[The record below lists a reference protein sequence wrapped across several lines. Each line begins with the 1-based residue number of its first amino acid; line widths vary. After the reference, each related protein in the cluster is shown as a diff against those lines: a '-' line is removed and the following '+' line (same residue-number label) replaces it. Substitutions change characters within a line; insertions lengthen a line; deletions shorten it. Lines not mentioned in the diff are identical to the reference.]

1 MFDLNTKIY
10 HNNQTKFKEMSVLLH
25 YFSVCLCVFVS
36 VCVSVRVLILL
47 GFNIVPNRIWVREE
61 IGGIIFVCSPKTIT
75 YTMLTLP
82 IVIIIV
88 VIVIIVIVVS
98 VIIIID
104 IKIILLNNCE
114 MGKMCKYFQN
124 TKRIFLA
131 DSNLYNWIICSSRL
145 LAPTCRV
152 SC

>member
-82 IVIIIV
+82 IVIIMYRRHRHHRHR
-88 VIVIIVIVVS
+88 
-98 VIIIID
+98 
-104 IKIILLNNCE
+104 LLRHNHNQHQNNAKNNCE
-114 MGKMCKYFQN
+114 MGQMCKYFQN
-124 TKRIFLA
+124 TKRIFVAFVL
-131 DSNLYNWIICSSRL
+131 IGRC
-145 LAPTCRV
+145 
-152 SC
+152 